1 MRTAAQIARELFG
14 DSHPCACGGGH
25 EICLKC
31 NVCRAHEPDRLFSP
45 SDGLASA
52 IDATILKADA
62 KEEDIRALCNMANH
76 YRTAS
81 VCINSQFIEL
91 INKLLED
98 SVRSCT
104 VINFPLG
111 AGSVEAI
118 SGEAKAVILAGVDEV
133 DMVQNLAALRS
144 GQIET
149 AYESILRVAE
159 ECQNQTVLLK
169 VILETCF
176 LDREQIIVSCLLA
189 KKAGAHF
196 VKTSTGFGSA
206 GATEEHIALM
216 REVVGPKLG
225 VKASG
230 GVRTKE
236 QALAMIAAGAN
247 RIGASNAAAIVE
259 D

>member
-1 MRTAAQIARELFG
+1 
-14 DSHPCACGGGH
+14 
-25 EICLKC
+25 
-31 NVCRAHEPDRLFSP
+31 
-45 SDGLASA
+45 
-52 IDATILKADA
+52 
-62 KEEDIRALCNMANH
+62 
-76 YRTAS
+76 
-81 VCINSQFIEL
+81 
-91 INKLLED
+91 
-98 SVRSCT
+98 
-104 VINFPLG
+104 
-111 AGSVEAI
+111 
-118 SGEAKAVILAGVDEV
+118 
-133 DMVQNLAALRS
+133 MVQNLAALRS